1 MKKLMGAL
9 IYIVCFFVLFTVI
22 YRLAFCEPVLPR
34 EKGYAAFSNQFF
46 GRMNEAAAVISGLA
60 VGSAAGMEFMC
71 RKYFKLKAEMKKKM
85 DMKKSLEERKKS
97 GSDD

>member
-1 MKKLMGAL
+1 MKKLMGAS

-34 EKGYAAFSNQFF
+34 EKGYAAFCA
-46 GRMNEAAAVISGLA
+46 MAACLAAVISGLA

-85 DMKKSLEERKKS
+85 EMKKSLEERKKS